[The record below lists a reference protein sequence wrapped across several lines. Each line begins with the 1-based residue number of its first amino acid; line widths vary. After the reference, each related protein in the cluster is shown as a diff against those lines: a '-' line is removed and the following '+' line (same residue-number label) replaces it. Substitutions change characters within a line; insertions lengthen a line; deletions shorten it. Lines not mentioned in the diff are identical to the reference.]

1 MIELRDVSKTFTLH
15 NQDSAVI
22 EVISDVSF
30 DVKPGECVALTG
42 ASGAGKSTLM
52 RMIYGNYL
60 TQAGAIRIGDVDLVK
75 AEPREIIALRRE
87 VLGYVSQFLRVVP
100 RVPTLDVVAEPLR
113 RLGVPAGDAEARARA
128 LLNTLNVPEQLWA
141 LSPTTFSGGE
151 QQRVNIARGFAH
163 AYPAMLL
170 DEPTASLDATNREIV
185 LSLIEEAKARGAAI
199 IGIFHDEA
207 ARARVC
213 DREIDVSQFTPSRSS
228 SSEAVGQP
236 KEPAA

>member
-1 MIELRDVSKTFTLH
+1 MIELINVSKTFTLH
-15 NQDSAVI
+15 NQGSAVI
-22 EVISDVSF
+22 EVISDVSMS
-30 DVKPGECVALTG
+30 VAKGECVALTG

-60 TQAGAIRIGDVDLVK
+60 TQAGEIRIGGVDLVQ
-75 AEPREIIALRRE
+75 AEPREVIALRRE

-113 RLGVPAGDAEARARA
+113 AVGAPANDAEIRAKQ
-128 LLNTLNVPEQLWA
+128 LLSQLNIPERLWS

-163 AYPAMLL
+163 EYPAMLL
-170 DEPTASLDATNREIV
+170 DEPTASLDAANREVV
-185 LSLIEEAKARGAAI
+185 LSLIEQAKTRGAAI

-207 ARARVC
+207 ARDRVC
-213 DREIDVSQFTPSRSS
+213 DREIDVSAFTPK
-228 SSEAVGQP
+228 V
-236 KEPAA
+236 AA